1 MYTFAPHDWLQN
13 FRMSQ
18 ETFTYLCNQLRPR
31 IMRRNSRFHTA
42 ISVEQ
47 SVAITIWCLATPCEY
62 RTIGHLFGVARST
75 ICVVVHEVCKPVVK
89 VLQPKYIQF
98 PTGDQLQTIV
108 AGFEELWNIP
118 QCVGAIDSSHM
129 PVLAPTGNHT
139 DYYNCKGWYSVLVQG
154 TVAFVPYWRLSV
166 PSNAMAYES
175 ISF

>member
-1 MYTFAPHDWLQN
+1 
-13 FRMSQ
+13 MSQ

-62 RTIGHLFGVARST
+62 QTIGHLFGVARST

-98 PTGDQLQTIV
+98 PTGDQLQTIL

-118 QCVGAIDSSHM
+118 QCVGAIDGSHM

-166 PSNAMAYES
+166 PSNAMAYEA